1 MVAEGIG
8 PVGVTAGELLP
19 YVRRCLNCQ
28 PQYAPH

>member
-19 YVRRCLNCQ
+19 YVRRCLNQ
-28 PQYAPH
+28 KQS